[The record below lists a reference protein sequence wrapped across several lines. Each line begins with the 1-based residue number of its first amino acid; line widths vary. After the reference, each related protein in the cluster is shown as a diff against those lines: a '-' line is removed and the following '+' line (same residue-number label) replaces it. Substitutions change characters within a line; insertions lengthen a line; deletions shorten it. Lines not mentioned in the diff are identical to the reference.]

1 MITILAKIK
10 DNQIREN
17 VTIEQARREEV
28 EWYWVHFEQP
38 TKEERELLTNQFSF
52 HPLAVEDCFNQGQRA
67 KLEVYDDHY
76 FMVFY
81 ALDQK
86 ELEKMEV
93 HAFIGEGFLV
103 TYQVDDV
110 QNIQTVWDKVKN
122 QGKKPQDSW
131 GLVYELLDSCVDDY
145 FPPIYEVEDRIDEVE
160 ENEAEEPMDE
170 LMKDLY
176 EIRSDLSRMRRV
188 LHPMRDLLYRILSL
202 SALKEKEQIRYFTDI
217 YDHLLNMIEIVN
229 GNREL
234 SNDIRES
241 YMSINSDRMN
251 SIMFTLTVMSAIF
264 LPLTFIAGLYGMNFS
279 YMPELTG
286 KYNYFIVLAI
296 MGIMV
301 VGMIFAFYKMGWF
314 KFRKGPKL

>member
-1 MITILAKIK
+1 MITILAKTK
-10 DNQIREN
+10 DNRI
-17 VTIEQARREEV
+17 IELATLQQARSEELS
-28 EWYWVHFEQP
+28 WYWVHFEDP
-38 TKEERELLTNQFSF
+38 TNEERTVLTDQFSF

-67 KLEVYDDHY
+67 KLEVYDDYY
-76 FMVFY
+76 FMVFN

-93 HAFIGEGFLV
+93 HAFIGNGFLV
-103 TYQVDDV
+103 TYQVDAV
-110 QNIQTVWDKVKN
+110 HNVKTVWNKVKS
-122 QGKKPQDSW
+122 GIKKPQDSW
-131 GLVYELLDSCVDDY
+131 GIVYELLDSCVDDY
-145 FPPIYEVEDRIDEVE
+145 FPPIYEVEDRIDVVE

-170 LMKDLY
+170 LMKGLY

-251 SIMFTLTVMSAIF
+251 SIMFTLTVMSSIF

-286 KYNYFIVLAI
+286 KYNYFIVLGI
-296 MGIMV
+296 MGVMV